1 VARQPRLPKTDA
13 EMQRWCARLEDEVSA
28 WPGVTTRPMF
38 GLLALYRA
46 KRIFAAIP
54 RTRSVNTPF
63 SLLLKLDATDDD
75 RLTAGSG
82 PGSRWAGFEMGSA
95 DDIAPALALLARAYD
110 KSASRARKRVGR

>member
-13 EMQRWCARLEDEVSA
+13 EMQRWCARLEDEVST

-54 RTRSVNTPF
+54 RTRSVNSPF
-63 SLLLKLDATDDD
+63 SVLLKLDAGDDD

-82 PGSRWAGFEMGSA
+82 PGARWSGFEMGSA
-95 DDIAPALALLARAYD
+95 DDIRPALALLARAYEQS
-110 KSASRARKRVGR
+110 SARAR